1 MQNFT
6 LTGDQYI
13 DKNINMHITRFS
25 HANSI
30 NGLHLN
36 VLMMRIE

>member
-13 DKNINMHITRFS
+13 DKNINMHVTSFS
-25 HANSI
+25 HTNSI
-30 NGLHLN
+30 NGLHMY